1 MSGAAQPN
9 SGAARR
15 SLPSWITLIALY
27 ALAGLQ
33 VALVLYFW
41 SSFETLVDWVRWVL
55 CGVGGGLAVVEI
67 FALVVASEA
76 AGRGEL
82 SKAFAYRTV
91 FVALAL
97 LNVAA
102 EIGAVATL
110 TAGDQAQRAG
120 AAQAYAEAVATKSAA
135 DSEIVRL
142 RNILDADRLNRP
154 SAALRAEMEAAQRI
168 RDGYTTQGRTA
179 PWRVLENAARLE
191 SAYATA
197 LEVDRQLAVRATAQ
211 AGIDRAGGAAP
222 HTVHPQF
229 ETLAMVARS
238 AGIATNADQVRA
250 WLAFGLAAVMKLVLA
265 VGFWTVT
272 PTRRRERAP
281 AGDSQLACGEPHL
294 APLPVLLAPPTEAAP
309 RNGVVTMPQPAARPR
324 KARRT
329 RPVETSGLHDVLDDI
344 DGTGRPAA

>member
-102 EIGAVATL
+102 GIGAVATL

-154 SAALRAEMEAAQRI
+154 SAVCFFGVDVGSVGSI
-168 RDGYTTQGRTA
+168 STTQPNR
-179 PWRVLENAARLE
+179 
-191 SAYATA
+191 
-197 LEVDRQLAVRATAQ
+197 
-211 AGIDRAGGAAP
+211 
-222 HTVHPQF
+222 
-229 ETLAMVARS
+229 
-238 AGIATNADQVRA
+238 
-250 WLAFGLAAVMKLVLA
+250 
-265 VGFWTVT
+265 
-272 PTRRRERAP
+272 
-281 AGDSQLACGEPHL
+281 CGSW
-294 APLPVLLAPPTEAAP
+294 A
-309 RNGVVTMPQPAARPR
+309 
-324 KARRT
+324 
-329 RPVETSGLHDVLDDI
+329 
-344 DGTGRPAA
+344 